1 MKNKILFGTLALAS
15 LSLAS
20 CNDFL
25 NDNRYPLSEQV
36 NTPEFWNSQ
45 VNVEGQINHLYNDYL
60 GYGNGSGGGN
70 FYFKTLSDDQ
80 IAATNGT
87 FQTWYNTNVPAS
99 LSEWNDPYTSIRLCN
114 MIITGVEASTFDSD
128 VKQNYIAQARMN
140 RAYQYYKLVRTFGDV
155 PLVTKVLNVTDEAEL
170 YGPRTPRN
178 TVMDF
183 VLEDINYATVNISAQ
198 NGKTVFSKDMAQAM
212 KAEICLFE
220 GAYAR
225 YNAND
230 DKRAN
235 KFFEEVV
242 NACNAVMPSYTL
254 CDDYQSLYNS
264 VRVEADGI
272 PGLTTNPEVIFMKP
286 YENNV
291 FMHSLLDWTSSSTAI
306 AGITKD
312 AFDSYLFLDGKPAS
326 QHPEASDVGELVQI
340 GEDEKNN
347 PIHEYSIAKLLKVR
361 DKRLSAITN
370 DVVYFNGL
378 PKKYENTM
386 YMTSSS
392 GYGVKKYR
400 NDKIGYTATTTANK
414 AYTCAP
420 IYWLAEI
427 YLAYAEAKAELGTL
441 NDNDLKATIN
451 KLYDRAG
458 LPQQTVASL
467 SAINDQA
474 NNMGGISSLLWEIR
488 RCRRCELIM
497 DNDIRYW
504 DLVRWNMLELLDN
517 SKHPNVLLGANLSAA
532 TGYTNMV
539 KLNADGYIDASSGAV
554 RKFTE
559 REKLFPIP
567 SQQRLLN
574 KNLTQNP
581 GWE

>member
-1 MKNKILFGTLALAS
+1 MKTKILFGVLAVAGLS
-15 LSLAS
+15 LSS

-36 NTPEFWNSQ
+36 AEATFWDSE

-60 GYGNGSGGGN
+60 GYGNASGGGN

-87 FQTWYNTNVPAS
+87 FQTWYYTNVPAT
-99 LSEWNDPYTSIRLCN
+99 LSEWDDPYTSIRLCN
-114 MIITGVEASTFDSD
+114 LIIEGVEASSHESD
-128 VKQNYIAQARMN
+128 VKADYIGQARMN
-140 RAYQYYKLVRTFGDV
+140 RAYQYYKLVRAFGDV
-155 PLVTKVLNVTDEAEL
+155 PLVTKPLDVNDEAEL
-170 YGPRTPRN
+170 YGPRTARDK
-178 TVMDF
+178 VMDF
-183 VLEDINYATVNISAQ
+183 VLEDIDYAIANIRTQS
-198 NGKTVFSKDMAQAM
+198 GKTVFSKDMATAM

-220 GAYAR
+220 GAYAK
-225 YNAND
+225 YNASDNT
-230 DKRAN
+230 RAN
-235 KFFEEVV
+235 KFFGEVV
-242 NACNAVMPSYTL
+242 KACEALMPNYQL

-264 VRVEADGI
+264 VRVAADGI
-272 PGLTTNPEVIFMKP
+272 PGLTENPEVIFMKA

-312 AFDSYLFLDGKPAS
+312 AFDAYLFLDGKPAS
-326 QHPEASDVGELVQI
+326 QHPEASDAGELVVVGQ
-340 GEDEKNN
+340 DDKSKD
-347 PIHEYSIAKLLKVR
+347 IHEYSIAKLLQVR
-361 DKRLSAITN
+361 DKRLSATTN

-378 PKKYENTM
+378 PKKYDNTM
-386 YMTSSS
+386 SMTSSS

-400 NDKIGYTATTTANK
+400 NDLIGYDATTTANK

-420 IYWLAEI
+420 LYWLAEI

-441 NDNDLKATIN
+441 NNDDLDASIN
-451 KLYDRAG
+451 KLFARAG
-458 LPQQTVASL
+458 LPAQTVAGL
-467 SAINDQA
+467 EAINDQA
-474 NNMGGISSLLWEIR
+474 NNMNVSSLIWEIR

-504 DLVRWNMLELLDN
+504 DLIRWNMLELLDN

-532 TGYTNMV
+532 TGYTSLVQLTN
-539 KLNADGYIDASSGAV
+539 GYIDASSGTV
-554 RKFTE
+554 RTYTG

-567 SQQRLLN
+567 AKQIQLN
-574 KNLTQNP
+574 NKLEQNP
-581 GWE
+581 GWK